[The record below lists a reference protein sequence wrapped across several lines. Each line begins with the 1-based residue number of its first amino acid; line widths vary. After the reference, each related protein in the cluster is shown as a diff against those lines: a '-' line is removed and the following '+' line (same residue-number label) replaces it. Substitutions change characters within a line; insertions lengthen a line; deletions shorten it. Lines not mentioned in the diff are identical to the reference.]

1 MNQLE
6 RLLADAR
13 AGLLA
18 DESSAFHEARFDSLQ
33 ERETATGLLA
43 ANPGPTALL
52 LLLAL
57 RREAPEA
64 YAAVPSSARA
74 ETLAAALRERAV
86 LNDFGFLDEDGNSF
100 DREAARALLELG
112 TDAVPALRPLLDDLQ
127 PGPLAGSEE
136 STIAYMLGLRRA
148 DFAYNYLARILGYRP
163 EFDPDPMI
171 RDNHLAAMRTQLDAE
186 RR

>member
-13 AGLLA
+13 VGVLAG
-18 DESSAFHEARFDSLQ
+18 ESSAFHEARFDSAH
-33 ERETATGLLA
+33 ECETATGLLA
-43 ANPGPTALL
+43 ASPGPTALL

-64 YAAVPSSARA
+64 YAAVPASARA
-74 ETLAAALRERAV
+74 ETLAAALREYAV
-86 LNDFGFLDEDGNSF
+86 LNDFGYLDEDGNSY

-136 STIAYMLGLRRA
+136 STIAYALGLRRA
-148 DFAYNYLARILGYRP
+148 DFAYNYLARILGCRP
-163 EFDPDPMI
+163 EFDPDPTI

-186 RR
+186 PR

>member
-13 AGLLA
+13 VGVLAG
-18 DESSAFHEARFDSLQ
+18 ESSAFHEARFDSAQ
-33 ERETATGLLA
+33 DRETATGLLA
-43 ANPGPTALL
+43 ASPGPTALL

-64 YAAVPSSARA
+64 YAAVPASARA
-74 ETLAAALRERAV
+74 ETLASALREYAV
-86 LNDFGFLDEDGNSF
+86 LNDFGYLDEDGNSF

-136 STIAYMLGLRRA
+136 STIAYVLGLRRA
-148 DFAYNYLARILGYRP
+148 DFAYNYLARILGCRP
-163 EFDPDPMI
+163 EFDPDPVI
-171 RDNHLAAMRTQLDAE
+171 RDDHLTAMRSHLDAE